1 MVGQSL
7 FIREEIM
14 STQRVVLNFVLFQI
28 GWFACVLGAANQLPW
43 LGFVIAASL
52 AGIQLAFVANPVKE
66 LQLMLVACVIG
77 ATFDQLILNHG
88 VVYYQANGWSQAV
101 VPIWIIGLWVAF
113 ASTLNASLRWLRHR
127 YVIAVLFGA
136 IGGPLA
142 YMAAEKL
149 GAVTLTITPS
159 SHIVLAVG
167 WGVLT
172 PLLMVLSKKFD
183 GHANV

>member
-1 MVGQSL
+1 
-7 FIREEIM
+7 M
-14 STQRVVLNFVLFQI
+14 STKRVVLNFVLFQL
-28 GWFACVLGAANQLPW
+28 GWFACVLGAANQMPW

-52 AGIQLAFVANPVKE
+52 AGIQLVFIANPVKE
-66 LQLMLVACVIG
+66 LQLMLVASVIG

-88 VVYYQANGWSQAV
+88 VVHYQANGWSPTI
-101 VPIWIIGLWVAF
+101 VPVWIIGLWVVF
-113 ASTLNASLRWLRHR
+113 ASTLNASLRWMRHR

-183 GHANV
+183 GYAHV

>member
-1 MVGQSL
+1 
-7 FIREEIM
+7 M
-14 STQRVVLNFVLFQI
+14 STARIVLNFVLFQV

-52 AGIQLAFVANPVKE
+52 AGIQLAFVAKPVKE
-66 LQLMLVACVIG
+66 LQLLLVACVIG

-88 VVYYQANGWSQAV
+88 VVHYQANGWSAGL
-101 VPIWIIGLWVAF
+101 VPVWIIGLWMVF
-113 ASTLNASLRWLRHR
+113 ASTLNASLRWLREK
-127 YVIAVLFGA
+127 YVIGVLFGA

-172 PLLMVLSKKFD
+172 PLLMRLSKKFD
-183 GHANV
+183 GYAHV